1 MKLLIL
7 SIVLMSVFGC
17 ATGASQ
23 MVKQNKDGGRV
34 MLIGSGSW
42 MEPNSIKHAQ
52 AEMNKRCPSGYE
64 VVEEGLMER
73 PAAVA
78 AYGQTHVQEKYI
90 DFKCK

>member
-7 SIVLMSVFGC
+7 SLVVISGFGC
-17 ATGASQ
+17 ATGASKI
-23 MVKQNKDGGRV
+23 VKQNKEGGRV

-42 MEPNSIKHAQ
+42 MEPNSMKHAES
-52 AEMNKRCPSGYE
+52 EMKKRCPSGHE
-64 VVEEGLMER
+64 IVEEGLMER
-73 PAAVA
+73 PATVA